1 MNWPHAPRHWLFDP
15 GLYMVTAGTAQ
26 KLPHLNTPARLDF
39 FLASLFAGA
48 MESGWE
54 LRAWA
59 VLANHYHFVAASPP
73 DPASLKKFIGKLH
86 MQTARQLNLW
96 DGTPGRRVWFQYW
109 DSHITFEKSYLARL
123 HYVHENPARHGV
135 IPLAENYAWCSA
147 AWFARTASP
156 ALAATVR
163 SFPTDALKVPDD
175 F

>member
-1 MNWPHAPRHWLFDP
+1 MNWPHAPKHWLFDP

-26 KLPHLNTPARLDF
+26 KLPRLNTPARRDF
-39 FLASLFAGA
+39 FLDSLFARA
-48 MESGWE
+48 MEFGWE

-73 DPASLKKFIGKLH
+73 DPRNLRCLIGKLH
-86 MQTARQLNLW
+86 MQTAKQLNLC

-123 HYVHENPARHGV
+123 HYVQDNPARHGV
-135 IPLAENYAWCSA
+135 IPLAENYKWCSA
-147 AWFARTASP
+147 AWFAQNAPP
-156 ALAATVR
+156 AMVATVK
-163 SFPTDALKVPDD
+163 SFKTDQLKVPDD